1 MYSALESAMKIRLA
15 LSGGLLALS
24 LLAGCATPP
33 QPGVRVSQ
41 TARGVEISSTDSILF
56 DTGKYEVNAGGS
68 AFLERIADLLKN
80 KTRSNVVI
88 EGHTDNVGR
97 NDYNQEL
104 SELRALSV
112 VKALVDRG
120 VSKTR
125 MKAIGYGA
133 SRPVADNGSEAG
145 RRMNRRTDIII
156 LGEKKENLGTD
167 LLSDLKSRIKNLFQ

>member
-1 MYSALESAMKIRLA
+1 M
-15 LSGGLLALS
+15 
-24 LLAGCATPP
+24 
-33 QPGVRVSQ
+33 
-41 TARGVEISSTDSILF
+41 
-56 DTGKYEVNAGGS
+56 
-68 AFLERIADLLKN
+68 
-80 KTRSNVVI
+80 
-88 EGHTDNVGR
+88 
-97 NDYNQEL
+97 
-104 SELRALSV
+104 

-156 LGEKKENLGTD
+156 LGEKKENLSTD